1 MENPEDFEITETQL
15 GDDIDVADGLVYN
28 QEEEEE
34 EEEQDDEDDDD
45 DEDDEDDDLGIVV
58 DGATTTNINQG
69 PGISDNILLD
79 DESDVT
85 YVSQDDDSNIS
96 TDEEEDDDDLEYI
109 RIDQEFKDNFMRKIH
124 PEEIL
129 QSVTQMNASSVV
141 SRDQDNVVID
151 ENHVTIPLLTK
162 YEKARVLGLRITQLN
177 KGAKPL
183 VEYNSTIIDNH
194 IIAELELRKKKIP
207 FIVMR
212 PLPNGSKEYWRLEDL
227 EIVER

>member
-1 MENPEDFEITETQL
+1 MGLGFVGGSMKKSFEMKGVEVI
-15 GDDIDVADGLVYN
+15 GYDKYKD
-28 QEEEEE
+28 
-34 EEEQDDEDDDD
+34 
-45 DEDDEDDDLGIVV
+45 
-58 DGATTTNINQG
+58 
-69 PGISDNILLD
+69 
-79 DESDVT
+79 
-85 YVSQDDDSNIS
+85 
-96 TDEEEDDDDLEYI
+96 
-109 RIDQEFKDNFMRKIH
+109 EFKDNFMRNIH

-129 QSVTQMNASSVV
+129 QSVSQMNASSVV

>member
-1 MENPEDFEITETQL
+1 
-15 GDDIDVADGLVYN
+15 
-28 QEEEEE
+28 
-34 EEEQDDEDDDD
+34 
-45 DEDDEDDDLGIVV
+45 
-58 DGATTTNINQG
+58 
-69 PGISDNILLD
+69 
-79 DESDVT
+79 
-85 YVSQDDDSNIS
+85 
-96 TDEEEDDDDLEYI
+96 
-109 RIDQEFKDNFMRKIH
+109 
-124 PEEIL
+124 
-129 QSVTQMNASSVV
+129 MNASSVV
-141 SRDQDNVVID
+141 TRDQDNVVTD
-151 ENHVTIPLLTK
+151 ENHITIPLLTK